1 MSKEVKRWL
10 LGLVGLAVLFGSS
23 ALFGKE
29 TTHGLLLIWTGAIIL
44 AVGTGFALQTRGRS
58 FWNGVF
64 ILIPG
69 LGILIVLSLYYK
81 DKTYRTKYDT
91 IITIIVALL
100 MILVILAFI
109 FIPSLKI

>member
-1 MSKEVKRWL
+1 MSKEIKSWL
-10 LGLVGLAVLFGSS
+10 LGLLGLIILFGSS

-29 TTHGLLLIWTGAIIL
+29 TTHGLILIWVGAIIL
-44 AVGTGFALQTRGRS
+44 AIGTGFALQTRGRS
-58 FWNGVF
+58 FWNGLF

-69 LGILIVLSLYYK
+69 LGIIIVLSLYYK

-100 MILVILAFI
+100 IILVILAFI
-109 FIPSLKI
+109 FIPSLRL